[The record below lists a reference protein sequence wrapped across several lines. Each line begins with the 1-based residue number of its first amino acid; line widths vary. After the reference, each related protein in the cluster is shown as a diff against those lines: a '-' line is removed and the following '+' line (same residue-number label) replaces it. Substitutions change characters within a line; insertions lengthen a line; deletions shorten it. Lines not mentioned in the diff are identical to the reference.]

1 MGTDTAAKPRAG
13 FLHRLQCARDG
24 HYWERQ
30 LSDDG
35 GQARWVCIRCGKQ
48 GETVPLVS
56 AFPTPVDDVVAAPAE
71 PVRPAEAEGD
81 TGVMQPIEPDDTDE
95 VVRNVVPETDPES
108 ELSFTEPVSE
118 PAWEPAPEPFTQAE
132 QDPQPEPSA
141 TSTGPS
147 LVVMAAVSLLV
158 VGGVYLAFRRRRR

>member
-1 MGTDTAAKPRAG
+1 MGTDTAARPRAG

-48 GETVPLVS
+48 GERVPLVS
-56 AFPTPVDDVVAAPAE
+56 AVTP
-71 PVRPAEAEGD
+71 
-81 TGVMQPIEPDDTDE
+81 IDE
-95 VVRNVVPETDPES
+95 VVRDVVGEAGPAPVT
-108 ELSFTEPVSE
+108 SFTEPE
-118 PAWEPAPEPFTQAE
+118 WEPAAEPITLAAPE
-132 QDPQPEPSA
+132 PEPSA
-141 TSTGPS
+141 TSPGPS
-147 LVVMAAVSLLV
+147 LVAIAAVSLLV

>member
-1 MGTDTAAKPRAG
+1 MGVETTVRPRAG

-48 GETVPLVS
+48 GDVVPLVS
-56 AFPTPVDDVVAAPAE
+56 SMAAAEPRLDMHEDTAVLPPEPAAGEPLTADEPVAVDREPVAVEDPAPAGVPSDQPAMEAAGAPEPDIEPPVVAA
-71 PVRPAEAEGD
+71 G
-81 TGVMQPIEPDDTDE
+81 T
-95 VVRNVVPETDPES
+95 
-108 ELSFTEPVSE
+108 
-118 PAWEPAPEPFTQAE
+118 
-132 QDPQPEPSA
+132 
-141 TSTGPS
+141 S
-147 LVVMAAVSLLV
+147 LVTVAVVSLVV